1 MSDASKPILLKPAR
15 VWTAEG
21 RAPEAGVAVLIDGAR
36 IARLGPASALTPPL
50 ETEIIDLPELTL
62 LPGLMDLHSH
72 LLLYPYNERSWDD
85 QVLKESEAYRTL
97 RAGKHARSTLLA
109 GFTTLRDLGTE
120 GANYADVALKRA
132 IEEGIVPGP
141 RLFVATRAI
150 VATGC
155 YGPRRAN
162 FRADCCVPQG
172 AEEASGVDE
181 IVRAVRHQ
189 AAHGADWIKLYVD
202 YRVGPNGE
210 TRPTFSE
217 EEIRAATD
225 AAHELGR
232 PVAVHATTDEAMRRA
247 AEAQVDTIEHG
258 YGGSRETFHL
268 MAKNGVAFLPTL
280 TAPEAIG
287 SYFAGHVPG
296 ESPPTPQMKLA
307 ARAFRTA
314 VEEGVAIGCGS
325 DVGVFAHGTNHRELD
340 WMVRLGMMPMEALMA
355 ATSVNARILG
365 CEGEL
370 GRIAPGHLAD
380 LLAVGGAPLDDIA
393 DIRRVRFVMKNGVVH
408 RRPQGN
414 P

>member
-1 MSDASKPILLKPAR
+1 MTSHSEKPILIKPAR

-21 RAPEAGVAVLIDGAR
+21 RTPDEGWAVLVDGAR
-36 IARLGPASALTPPL
+36 IAAVGPDASITPPP
-50 ETEIIDLPELTL
+50 ESEIIALPGACL

-72 LLLYPYNERSWDD
+72 LFLYPYNETAWDD
-85 QVLKESEAYRTL
+85 QVLKEADAYRTL
-97 RAGKHARSTLLA
+97 RAGKHARTTLLA

-120 GANYADVALKRA
+120 GAGFADVALKRA
-132 IEEGIVPGP
+132 IDEGIVPGP
-141 RLFVATRAI
+141 RLFVATKAI

-155 YGPRRAN
+155 YGPAVKK
-162 FRADCCVPQG
+162 FRPDCCVPQS

-189 AAHGADWIKLYVD
+189 AAHGADWIKLYGD

-225 AAHELGR
+225 TAHELGR

-247 AEAQVDTIEHG
+247 ADAQVDTIEHG

-268 MAKNGVAFLPTL
+268 MAKNGIAFLPTL
-280 TAPEAIG
+280 TAPEAIA
-287 SYFAGHVPG
+287 SYFAGYVPG
-296 ESPPTPQMKLA
+296 QSAPTEQMKQA

-314 VEEGVAIGCGS
+314 LEEGVTIGCGS

-340 WMVRLGMMPMEALMA
+340 WMVRLGMTPLETLMA
-355 ATSVNARILG
+355 ATHVNARILG
-365 CEGEL
+365 ADDRL
-370 GRIAPGHLAD
+370 GCIKPGMAAD
-380 LLAVGGAPLDDIA
+380 LLAVGGDPTSDIA
-393 DIRRVRFVMKNGVVH
+393 DIRRLTMVMKNGVVY
-408 RRPQGN
+408 RRP
-414 P
+414 